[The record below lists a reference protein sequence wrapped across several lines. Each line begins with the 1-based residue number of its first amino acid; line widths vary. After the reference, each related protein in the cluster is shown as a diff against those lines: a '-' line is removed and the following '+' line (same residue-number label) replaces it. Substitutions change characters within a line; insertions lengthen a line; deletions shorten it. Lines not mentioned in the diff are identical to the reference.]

1 MADNRSF
8 EFTEEAK
15 VFEKIVESRRSIRL
29 FEKEPVPEA
38 VIRHSLDMALL
49 APNSSNLQCWEFYW
63 VRTPAKKAELVKACL
78 SQAAASTAAE
88 LIVCVARTQTWKR
101 VCKDMLFQMDEHR
114 KKGARISKAAQHYYE
129 KLVPI
134 VYTQGPLGLFG
145 LLKRIGFF
153 IVGLRKP
160 IGREPASC
168 HHMDLWAVKSTALGC
183 ENLMLALR
191 AHGYDSCPM
200 EGMDS
205 RRVRKLLKLP
215 GDAIVTM
222 VLAVGKR
229 RPEGVTIPRIRE
241 ERSLHVKE
249 V

>member
-1 MADNRSF
+1 M
-8 EFTEEAK
+8 FTEEAR

-63 VRTPAKKAELVKACL
+63 VRSVGKKEALVKACL
-78 SQAAASTAAE
+78 SQAAAATAAE
-88 LIVCVARTQTWKR
+88 LIVCVARTKTWR
-101 VCKDMLFQMDEHR
+101 RTRKDMLFQMDEHR
-114 KKGARISKAAQHYYE
+114 KKGARISKAAQYYYE
-129 KLVPI
+129 KLVPLA
-134 VYTQGPLGLFG
+134 YYQGPLGIWG

-153 IVGLRKP
+153 LIGLKKP
-160 IGREPASC
+160 MGREPASR
-168 HHMDLWAVKSTALGC
+168 HHMNLWAVKSTALGC
-183 ENLMLALR
+183 ENLMLAIR
-191 AHGYDSCPM
+191 SHGYDTCPM

-205 RRVRKLLKLP
+205 RRVKKLLKLP
-215 GDAIVTM
+215 SDALVVM